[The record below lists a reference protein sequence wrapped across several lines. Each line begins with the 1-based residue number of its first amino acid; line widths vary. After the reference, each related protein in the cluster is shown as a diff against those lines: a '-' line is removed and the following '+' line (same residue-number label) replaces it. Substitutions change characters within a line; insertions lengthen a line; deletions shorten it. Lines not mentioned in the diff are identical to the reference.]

1 MSDEEIPVFTFDDEA
16 TMLAAVREVISG
28 TFGIELAALEDDE
41 LGDDELEDDELGDDE
56 FEDDG
61 TAMVV
66 ETDLGTLIVALHG
79 DSIISMELGL
89 PDTVVETAAV
99 LDYLN
104 SRNATTTFV
113 IFSIQDERVWI
124 TGFVDGHPFAPGHL
138 VRVLDFM
145 FQAASVAAA
154 DLEAVAPA

>member
-16 TMLAAVREVISG
+16 TMLAAVREVVSG
-28 TFGIELAALEDDE
+28 TFGIELAAFE
-41 LGDDELEDDELGDDE
+41 DDELEDDEFEDDE
-56 FEDDG
+56 LEDDG